1 MVLLSL
7 AWRSL
12 RNRALVS
19 ALTVLSIALSVT
31 LLVGIENVRAG
42 VRDSFAG
49 TIRGTDLIVGARG
62 GTMQVLMSSVFGMA
76 TPAGALS
83 MDTYE
88 KWKAHPAV
96 KWTIPYSLGDS
107 HRGFRVIGTTSA
119 FYEHY
124 RFRTERVTFAEGRAA
139 QADDEVAIGHDV
151 AARLGYVV
159 GQKVVVAHGT
169 GGVTFSE
176 HGAHPFTVVGII
188 ARTFTPI
195 DRALYVTLTGIEA
208 MHGDEAAPPSAAPVS
223 ATAPGGA
230 PLVMPGSGGP
240 PAGATAPGGAP
251 LVMPGS
257 DGPPAGATAPGGAP
271 LVMPGSSGPPVAPP
285 PPPTPPPTPP
295 QGGASESDHDHDNPA
310 HGEEGHEHAEGD
322 EHDHETDKIT
332 AFFVGTQT
340 RLETLTLQREM
351 NDDTTEPLTAIVPGV
366 ALAELWQGIGNAEV
380 GLKVVASFTVLIG
393 LAGMLVSLYS
403 SLDARRREMAILRAV
418 GARPRTIIGLLVL
431 ESGMLALLGAM
442 LGVVLVYAV
451 LTLAQ
456 GPIENRFG
464 LLIPVRALGATE
476 WGYLA
481 LIVGAGF
488 LVGLVPA
495 WKAYRSSLAD
505 GLSPRT

>member
-1 MVLLSL
+1 MLLLSL
-7 AWRSL
+7 AWQSL

-31 LLVGIENVRAG
+31 LLVGVENVRAG
-42 VRDSFAG
+42 VRESFAG

-76 TPAGALS
+76 TPAGAIGV
-83 MDTYE
+83 DTYNR
-88 KWKAHPAV
+88 WKAHPAV

-107 HRGFRVIGTTSA
+107 HRGFRVIGTTDE
-119 FYEHY
+119 FFEHFRY
-124 RFRTERVTFAEGRAA
+124 RTERVTLAEGRAA
-139 QADDEVAIGHDV
+139 KSDDEVAIGHDV
-151 AARLGYVV
+151 AERLGYRV

-176 HGAHPFTVVGII
+176 HGTHPFTVVGII

-195 DRALYVTLTGIEA
+195 DRALYVTLEGIEA
-208 MHGDEAAPPSAAPVS
+208 MHGEEDAPAVAA
-223 ATAPGGA
+223 
-230 PLVMPGSGGP
+230 P
-240 PAGATAPGGAP
+240 PAGATAPN
-251 LVMPGS
+251 
-257 DGPPAGATAPGGAP
+257 GAP
-271 LVMPGSSGPPVAPP
+271 LVMPGSSGPPAGATAPNGAPLVMPGSSGPVTAPP
-285 PPPTPPPTPP
+285 SPKP
-295 QGGASESDHDHDNPA
+295 EHDDDPH
-310 HGEEGHEHAEGD
+310 HGEAGHEHVEGD
-322 EHDHETDKIT
+322 EHDHEKIT

-340 RLETLTLQREM
+340 RLETLRLQREM
-351 NDDTTEPLTAIVPGV
+351 NDDTAEPLTAIVPGV

-380 GLKVVASFTVLIG
+380 GLKVVAFFTVLIG

-403 SLDARRREMAILRAV
+403 SLEARRREMAILRAV
-418 GARPRTIIGLLVL
+418 GARPGTIVGLLVL
-431 ESGMLALLGAM
+431 ESGLLALIGALLGVA
-442 LGVVLVYAV
+442 LVYLV

-456 GPIENRFG
+456 SPVENRFG
-464 LLIPVRALGATE
+464 LLIPIRALGATE

-495 WKAYRSSLAD
+495 WKAYRSSLVD

>member
-31 LLVGIENVRAG
+31 LLVGVENVRAG
-42 VRDSFAG
+42 VRESFAG

-76 TPAGALS
+76 TPAGAIE
-83 MDTYE
+83 MGTYA

-107 HRGFRVIGTTSA
+107 HRGFRVIGTNDA

-139 QADDEVAIGHDV
+139 KADDEVAIGHDV
-151 AARLGYVV
+151 AQRLGYTV

-195 DRALYVTLTGIEA
+195 DRALYVTLGGIEA
-208 MHGDEAAPPSAAPVS
+208 MHGDEAAAPTTPAA
-223 ATAPGGA
+223 
-230 PLVMPGSGGP
+230 P
-240 PAGATAPGGAP
+240 PAGATAPN
-251 LVMPGS
+251 
-257 DGPPAGATAPGGAP
+257 GAP
-271 LVMPGSSGPPVAPP
+271 LVMPGSSGPPPGVPLVMPGSAGPDVAPP
-285 PPPTPPPTPP
+285 PPPPVVKK
-295 QGGASESDHDHDNPA
+295 NPA
-310 HGEEGHEHAEGD
+310 HGEDGHDHAAGDEDDRDNPSHGEDGHAHVEGD
-322 EHDHETDKIT
+322 EHEHEKIT

-340 RLETLTLQREM
+340 RLETLRLQREM
-351 NDDTTEPLTAIVPGV
+351 NDDTSEPLTAIVPGV

-380 GLKVVASFTVLIG
+380 GLKVVAFFTVLIG

-403 SLDARRREMAILRAV
+403 SLEARRREMAILRAV
-418 GARPRTIIGLLVL
+418 GARPGTIVGLLVL
-431 ESGMLALLGAM
+431 ESGLLALVGAA
-442 LGVVLVYAV
+442 LGVLLVYVV

-456 GPIENRFG
+456 GPVENRFG
-464 LLIPVRALGATE
+464 LLIPLRALGATE

-495 WKAYRSSLAD
+495 WKAYRSSLVD

>member
-1 MVLLSL
+1 
-7 AWRSL
+7 
-12 RNRALVS
+12 
-19 ALTVLSIALSVT
+19 
-31 LLVGIENVRAG
+31 
-42 VRDSFAG
+42 
-49 TIRGTDLIVGARG
+49 
-62 GTMQVLMSSVFGMA
+62 
-76 TPAGALS
+76 
-83 MDTYE
+83 
-88 KWKAHPAV
+88 
-96 KWTIPYSLGDS
+96 
-107 HRGFRVIGTTSA
+107 
-119 FYEHY
+119 
-124 RFRTERVTFAEGRAA
+124 VTFAEGRAA

-208 MHGDEAAPPSAAPVS
+208 MHGDEAAPPSAAPVP

-271 LVMPGSSGPPVAPP
+271 LVMPGSSGPPVAP
-285 PPPTPPPTPP
+285 TPKPAPKSAAEEAHDAAHARGDDDHDELHEAMEGKRQPAA
-295 QGGASESDHDHDNPA
+295 QGGAKRPDRDHDNPA
-310 HGEEGHEHAEGD
+310 HGEDGHEHAEGD
-322 EHDHETDKIT
+322 EHDHATDKIT

-431 ESGMLALLGAM
+431 ESGLLALLGAL

-481 LIVGAGF
+481 LIVSAGF
-488 LVGLVPA
+488 LIGLVPA